1 VTTSLAATVARS
13 VRAISLALV
22 GSTVHVL
29 IVGCGYVGLQL
40 GRQLTPAHRV
50 TGVRRSD
57 PGLQA
62 VSDAGLEAVHADATN
77 PTDLLTLPSVDV
89 VVYAASAGA
98 GSSARETY
106 VEGLQTVIDHYGNRR
121 DPPDRFV
128 YTSSTGVYGDH
139 GGAWVDEETPLDPMT
154 DRERTLVEAE
164 RIAREHGNSGIDRT
178 VVRFGGLYG
187 PGRSPVARYLDGPI
201 SPGYTNFVH
210 RDDAAGAVAHLL
222 TDDVGRNTVVNVV
235 DDEPQSRPDLADR
248 FSRLA
253 GVETPAVVPLEE
265 RDLPPGRR
273 ERLAANKRVSN
284 ERLHALGYELRY
296 PTVVDGVRDG
306 LDD

>member
-1 VTTSLAATVARS
+1 M
-13 VRAISLALV
+13 
-22 GSTVHVL
+22 HVL
-29 IVGCGYVGLQL
+29 IVGCGYVGLEL

-50 TGVRRSD
+50 TGVRRSAE
-57 PGLQA
+57 GLQE

-77 PTDLLTLPSVDV
+77 QTDLLTFPSVDV

-106 VEGLQTVIDHYGNRR
+106 VEGQKAVIDHYGDRR
-121 DPPDRFV
+121 DRPDRFV

-139 GGAWVDEETPLDPMT
+139 DGAWVDEETPLEPAT

-164 RIAREHGNSGIDRT
+164 RIAREHGNSAIDRT

-187 PGRSPVARYLDGPI
+187 PGRSPVDRYLDGPI

-235 DDEPQSRPDLADR
+235 DDEPQSRPDLADQ
-248 FSRLA
+248 FATLE
-253 GVETPAVVPLEE
+253 GVEPPEVVPLES
-265 RDLPPGRR
+265 RDLSPGRR
-273 ERLAANKRVSN
+273 DRLAANKRVSN
-284 ERLHALGYELRY
+284 ERLHALGYDLRY
-296 PTVVDGVRDG
+296 PTVADGVRDG
-306 LDD
+306 LDG

>member
-1 VTTSLAATVARS
+1 M
-13 VRAISLALV
+13 
-22 GSTVHVL
+22 HVL
-29 IVGCGYVGLQL
+29 IVGCGYVGLEL
-40 GRQLTPAHRV
+40 GRQLTPDHRV

-57 PGLQA
+57 EGLQE

-89 VVYAASAGA
+89 VVYAASAG
-98 GSSARETY
+98 GKSTARETY
-106 VEGLQTVIDHYGNRR
+106 IEGQKSVLDHYGNRR
-121 DPPDRFV
+121 DQPDRFV

-139 GGAWVDEETPLDPMT
+139 DGSWVDEETPLEPAT

-164 RIAREHGNSGIDRT
+164 RIAREHGNSAIERT

-187 PGRSPVARYLDGPI
+187 PGRSPVDRYLDGPV

-210 RDDAAGAVAHLL
+210 RDDAAGAVAYLL

-248 FSRLA
+248 FA
-253 GVETPAVVPLEE
+253 TMEGVDPPEVVPLES
-265 RDLPPGRR
+265 RDLSPGRR
-273 ERLAANKRVSN
+273 DRLAANKRVSN
-284 ERLHALGYELRY
+284 ERLHALGYDLRY
-296 PTVVDGVRDG
+296 PTVADGVRDG
-306 LDD
+306 LDG